1 MNVKRKQAAVNKYA
15 PMFSQGVTAEELG
28 NLLAEDEKQYTADE
42 INEIRAA
49 IIDGQTEKP
58 QAPSK
63 ESIAKDEGEKPV
75 MYEQWRME
83 AVNGKLEKL
92 KMLRS
97 NVKITDEEAEI
108 LNAGATSPGAVNPI
122 MYLKPE

>member
-15 PMFSQGVTAEELG
+15 PMYISGVTVEELG
-28 NLLAEDEKQYTADE
+28 NLLADDEKQYTADE

-49 IIDGQTEKP
+49 IVEGQTEK
-58 QAPSK
+58 APAEK
-63 ESIAKDEGEKPV
+63 QTKAKTEEKKPI

-83 AVNGKLEKL
+83 LVNGKLEKL

-97 NVKITDEEAEI
+97 NVKITEEEADT
-108 LNAGATSPGAVNPI
+108 LNAGAESPGAVNPI
-122 MYLKPE
+122 MYLKQE

>member
-15 PMFSQGVTAEELG
+15 PMFSQGVTLEELG
-28 NLLAEDEKQYTADE
+28 NLLADDEKQYTVDE
-42 INEIRAA
+42 IDEIRAA
-49 IIDGQTEKP
+49 IVDGPTEK
-58 QAPSK
+58 A
-63 ESIAKDEGEKPV
+63 ESEKQSIIKPEEKRPI

-83 AVNGKLEKL
+83 LVNGKLEKL
-92 KMLRS
+92 KMLRG
-97 NVKITDEEAEI
+97 NVKITEEEADI